1 MVKSVGQQ
9 VTLKAGSYEG
19 MTLYSST
26 TAVVKDADYFG
37 GSGMYTLE
45 VTNKEIVVTDL
56 DSE

>member
-37 GSGMYTLE
+37 DSGMYTLK
-45 VTNKEIVVTDL
+45 VADKEIVVTDL
-56 DSE
+56 DLE

>member
-9 VTLKAGSYEG
+9 VTLKAGV
-19 MTLYSST
+19 TLYSST

-37 GSGMYTLE
+37 ESGMYTLE

-56 DSE
+56 DLE